1 MKLTPKQTKFA
12 TLFVECGNA
21 SQAYRESYNASN
33 MKPNTINRKAF
44 ELLQKDYITA
54 TIKELQ
60 SELKEKDLLSKEDIL
75 NDLAAIASV
84 NIADYVDE
92 FDIAKQ
98 ILKFKPV
105 SEWTPEMKR
114 ACASLKNGKNGIEL
128 TLHGITHAYDR
139 ICKMLGFNQAE
150 KIDVSVTTSLADLLK
165 KD

>member
-12 TLFVECGNA
+12 ALFVECGNA
-21 SQAYRESYNASN
+21 SKAYRESYNAVN
-33 MKPNTINRKAF
+33 MKPTSISRKAY
-44 ELLQKDYITA
+44 EVLENVNVSAY
-54 TIKELQ
+54 IKELQ

-150 KIDVSVTTSLADLLK
+150 KIDVSVTTSLADLLRNG
-165 KD
+165 